1 MSESFSR
8 NICVQT
14 NIEYKINSVKIK
26 SGGMKNLD
34 GKKCYETSLTLVK
47 GTGYWIAI
55 LCEGFLWTK
64 YIQSYY
70 KSKNW
75 FRQFRKKID
84 FVTKV
89 KLQPF

>member
-1 MSESFSR
+1 MSESFCR

-34 GKKCYETSLTLVK
+34 AKKCYETSWVERWSKEPATELQYYVK
-47 GTGYWIAI
+47 DSY
-55 LCEGFLWTK
+55 K

-70 KSKNW
+70 KSKDW
-75 FRQFRKKID
+75 FRQFRKKLIS
-84 FVTKV
+84 
-89 KLQPF
+89 